1 MRSQVHMIQETVTTT
16 QGRPDSHKAHRTVAF
31 DTLTG
36 AYCHGNISVTNYT
49 LEGM

>member
-1 MRSQVHMIQETVTTT
+1 MFKYHIIHESVSV
-16 QGRPDSHKAHRTVAF
+16 SN

-36 AYCHGNISVTNYT
+36 ALCHGNISVTNYT